1 MNNPSP
7 NEALVHCPHCGAW
20 PMALAPNEVKDS
32 RRITFKCPKCH
43 APAVYAVGVGG
54 SLLLAPEEKPQ
65 RPLLPNAVA
74 R

>member
-1 MNNPSP
+1 
-7 NEALVHCPHCGAW
+7 
-20 PMALAPNEVKDS
+20 MALAPNEVKDS